1 MARRR
6 MSATLERALRI
17 GEPKERGE
25 LGVFDGEGGFERRLY
40 MSSAVCLRKSS
51 RVKEGKATLEGKKSA
66 LSTSRSCMVSGM

>member
-40 MSSAVCLRKSS
+40 MS
-51 RVKEGKATLEGKKSA
+51 
-66 LSTSRSCMVSGM
+66 

>member
-25 LGVFDGEGGFERRLY
+25 LGVEGERGFERRLY

-51 RVKEGKATLEGKKSA
+51 RVNEGKATLEGKKSA
-66 LSTSRSCMVSGM
+66 LSTSRSCIVSGM